1 MSLDIEIN
9 SKIRL
14 DNQSRL
20 KEMNKKK
27 DCWGVKKEKL
37 IKLKMILLGCNGVG
51 KASIIKT
58 IRGNENINNFI
69 HTKKRI

>member
-20 KEMNKKK
+20 KEMNKK
-27 DCWGVKKEKL
+27 GIVEEVKKKNLALVGTE
-37 IKLKMILLGCNGVG
+37 LL
-51 KASIIKT
+51 
-58 IRGNENINNFI
+58 
-69 HTKKRI
+69 